1 MQVSVGC
8 DLMAPTIP
16 WPHHG
21 AFVEAGSLTNE
32 TETPAGYAAPLGT
45 ASSPAP

>member
-1 MQVSVGC
+1 MQVSIGC
-8 DLMAPTIP
+8 DPMGPTIP

-21 AFVEAGSLTNE
+21 AFVEAGSSTSE
-32 TETPAGYAAPLGT
+32 TETPVGYAAPLWT